1 MGRSKKK
8 HHGLITIT
16 ILLLLSTT
24 LQFCSTSR
32 TTTKPEPVAARVVS
46 YTQDIQPIMAAKC
59 APCHFPETGKKKK
72 LNTYLAV
79 RDNYKE
85 ILVRVQ
91 LPADHEDFMPLK
103 GKKEPLTAAEIQ
115 LLKDWGEG
123 KMQD

>member
-1 MGRSKKK
+1 MGIPNTK

-32 TTTKPEPVAARVVS
+32 TATKPEPVAARVVS
-46 YTQDIQPIMAAKC
+46 YAKDIQPIMAAKC

-79 RDNYKE
+79 RDNFKE

-91 LPADHEDFMPLK
+91 LPADHEDYMPFK